1 MVNYPS
7 EAVSYTRVA
16 EYKHLT
22 RQSAEQTSLTY
33 EYPCAEG
40 DPYCPIPC
48 AENEALFKR
57 YEALALGTPD
67 ILFVERLATYRYY
80 NMDQVVGQALA
91 TYRRH
96 AARQA
101 AKVLKGETA
110 IATE

>member
-110 IATE
+110 IAAE